1 MANSL
6 IAKRYAKALFELAL
20 EMDVLEEVKNDM
32 ELIRSICISN
42 QDFRQL
48 LKSPIIRP
56 EKKLNVLEAV
66 FKGQVCELSMRYFSL
81 LTRKRREMILLDISN
96 EFIAIYK
103 KFKNIFTIELQSA
116 QEISEGSRKEL
127 ITLLERQTKGS
138 IELVEEI
145 KKELIGGFVMSYD
158 DYNYDA
164 SISFLLR
171 RMKKAAAE
179 VNLYKK
185 KI

>member
-1 MANSL
+1 MANTL

-20 EMDVLEEVKNDM
+20 EMDVLEKVMTDM

-42 QDFRQL
+42 KDFRQL
-48 LKSPIIRP
+48 LQSPIIRP
-56 EKKLNVLEAV
+56 EKKLNVLEAI
-66 FKGQVCELSMRYFSL
+66 FKGQVCELSMRYFAL
-81 LTRKRREMILLDISN
+81 LTRKRREMILFDISN
-96 EFIAIYK
+96 EFIDIYK
-103 KFKNIFTIELQSA
+103 NFKNIFTVQFQSA
-116 QEISEGSRKEL
+116 REISEISRKEM
-127 ITLLERQTKGS
+127 IALLENQTKGT
-138 IELVEEI
+138 IELVEEV

-171 RMKKAAAE
+171 RLRKAAAE